1 MMKPLDEE
9 LSVSTRTAVKDSSDS
24 PLSRDSSHP
33 VVRNAIRSEHEA
45 GASKRKR
52 TEDCFPPPK
61 RTRPD
66 VRIPTCGSCYRRSAL
81 CNGALT
87 CEGCRRKGTYCVY
100 HPCKRRDC
108 DDDLCTYLHSDQH
121 SVDEGPERLVEGVN
135 WCKDSPGSD
144 ARRREVQEFQEERAA
159 SSHDGK

>member
-1 MMKPLDEE
+1 MKPSDEDV
-9 LSVSTRTAVKDSSDS
+9 SVSPRTAEKDSSYSSRSPDS
-24 PLSRDSSHP
+24 PRP
-33 VVRNAIRSEHEA
+33 VVRNATRSEHKDR
-45 GASKRKR
+45 GSKRTC
-52 TEDCFPPPK
+52 TEAHMPPPK

-66 VRIPTCGSCYRRSAL
+66 VRFPTCGSCYRRSAL
-81 CNGALT
+81 CNGAST
-87 CEGCRRKGTYCVY
+87 CEGCRRRGTYCVY